1 MSFTG
6 ENSKRILVADG
17 VATVFGYNFM
27 IYASSHLAVYLDGV
41 LQSSGYTVSG
51 VGDAAGGN
59 VTFTAAPA
67 ANVIVTLNLEVPFT
81 QELDYT
87 VAGKFPATSHEQGL
101 DLITMLCKRLKEV
114 DERALLVPLGG
125 NTTED
130 MALPTQAN
138 RASKYLAFD
147 TDGNPVA
154 TAGTTS
160 DLVASTFIETL
171 LDDADADAA
180 RTTLVAAKS
189 GIVTG
194 TGITQTTGKLLGRTT
209 AATGAVEEI
218 TPGNGLTFS
227 AGSLSAD
234 SASTTVDGIVELAT
248 QAEVDAMTDTTRVIT
263 VNHNKIIL
271 GTPVAATSGTS
282 IDFTSIPAGTRKI
295 TILFVGVST
304 SGTSNPLIQIGDAG
318 GVETSGY
325 LGAGWQFNVAAV
337 TNYTAGFGIP
347 FAAAAAVF
355 HGTLTL
361 YLQSSSAFT
370 WVASGATARSDGQDM
385 SVIAGSKSLSAALDR
400 VRITT
405 VGGTDTF
412 DAGSIN
418 VQYER

>member
-59 VTFTAAPA
+59 VTFTVAPA
-67 ANVIVTLNLEVPFT
+67 ADVIVTLNLEVPFT

-194 TGITQTTGKLLGRTT
+194 TGITQTTARLLGRTT
-209 AATGAVEEI
+209 ASTGAIEEI
-218 TPGNGLTFS
+218 SVGNGLTMA
-227 AGSLSAD
+227 AGSIAAD
-234 SASTTVDGIVELAT
+234 AASTTVDGIVELAT
-248 QAEVDAMTDTTRVIT
+248 QAEVDAGTANRVPTTDLNQLT
-263 VNHNKIIL
+263 L
-271 GTPVAATSGTS
+271 GTPVATTSGTS
-282 IDFTSIPAGTRKI
+282 HDFTAIPTGIRRI
-295 TILFVGVST
+295 TMMFVGLSI
-304 SGTSNPLIQIGDAG
+304 SGTSEIIVQIGDAG
-318 GVETSGY
+318 GIEATGY
-325 LGAGWQFNVAAV
+325 LGAASGIAGASNF
-337 TNYTAGFGIP
+337 TTGFGMTSS
-347 FAAAAAVF
+347 AASAGIH
-355 HGTLTL
+355 HGALTL
-361 YLQSSSAFT
+361 SLANSTTNT
-370 WVASGATARSDGQDM
+370 WVATGILGRSDNNVGYFG
-385 SVIAGSKSLSAALDR
+385 AGSKSLSAVLDR
-400 VRITT
+400 IRLTT
-405 VGGTDTF
+405 VNGTDTF

-418 VQYER
+418 IIFER